1 MNSNPNEVTAL
12 AETIASLRAELEN
25 SRGELAE
32 CRQLVDQANRSGED
46 VADRLQCVL
55 TTLESAQIGLWEG
68 NLKDLVLTEAW
79 SPRFR
84 EIFGLPLAVEASSNL
99 FLSCIHPEDRGRVE
113 RAVNEVVSGG
123 NGGSYHAEYR
133 IVKPTDGTV
142 RWVKARGHAFLSRQ
156 GKIDRLIGTV
166 LDITE
171 EKLLEKEKARLQAD
185 FRDLFEEAPIPYVH
199 EGPDTRFIRANRA
212 ARKLLG
218 IEAGEVRDI
227 LGNSLIADTAEN
239 QKRMHGSIALVEADG
254 DFGPVLLELRR
265 KDNGAAVWVHRWS
278 RPAPDGNYTRTMYWD
293 VTDWL
298 RMEQTKTALE
308 SSLESGQ
315 VGDWDLD
322 LERDTSRRSM
332 RHDQCFGYSRS
343 IPESEWGMKQFL
355 RHVHPEDRTRVEV
368 EFHQAVDLSEYWKSE
383 FRIVWADGSM
393 HWIAVR
399 GSTYRT
405 EEGKATRMLGIVMDI
420 TERKRAEEALRA
432 SERLARGQ
440 LEALKNTLDA
450 LACEPDPERLVEHI
464 VRTITRQWDAHSCSF
479 WRRDA
484 ARELVCFEFAFED
497 DRVIT
502 KEAPR
507 FAGMDLQLPMDDFW
521 PWPEFFRTG
530 KPSLIEDI
538 RNVRPFAL
546 RDRLLPLGIVTVL
559 LVPMSVGGRLEGA
572 FGLRFI
578 RKRSFPPEE
587 MELAQALVHQAMLAM
602 ELNRLS
608 GESRESAVISERNRM
623 ARDIHDTLAQ
633 GFTGVIVQ
641 LEAAKGAAAKGD
653 FPTVAKRMEQAS
665 DLARLSLGEARR
677 SVRALRPG
685 LLRDGTVLTALEELL
700 KRMTDGTDLRAEFR
714 IEGEPRP
721 ILRSGEETLLRVT
734 QESLT
739 NTMKHGRAQSFR
751 VVLSFRPAEI
761 QLHLADDGRGFEPGG
776 ETDGFGLIGMRERV
790 MEIGGQFDLRSS
802 PDAGVE
808 ILVTLRANEN
818 AGSDL
823 PHGVS

>member
-1 MNSNPNEVTAL
+1 MNSSPSEVTVL
-12 AETIASLRAELEN
+12 AETIASLRAELEL
-25 SRGELAE
+25 SRRELAE
-32 CRQLVDQANRSGED
+32 CRPLVEQANRSGED

-55 TTLESAQIGLWEG
+55 DTLESAQIGLWEG
-68 NLKDLVLTEAW
+68 NLKDFVLTEQW

-84 EIFGLPLAVEASSNL
+84 EILGLPLAVEASSSL
-99 FLSCIHPEDRGRVE
+99 FLNCIHPEDRGRVE

-227 LGNSLIADTAEN
+227 FGNSLIADTAEN
-239 QKRMHGSIALVEADG
+239 QKRMHGSIALVEAGG

-298 RMEQTKTALE
+298 RMEQTKNALE

-355 RHVHPEDRTRVEV
+355 RHVHPEDRTRVEA
-368 EFHQAVDLSEYWKSE
+368 EFHQAIDLSEYWKSE
-383 FRIVWADGSM
+383 FRIVWPDGSI
-393 HWIAVR
+393 HWLAAR

-405 EEGKATRMLGIVMDI
+405 EKGKATRMLGIVMDI

-484 ARELVCFEFAFED
+484 ARDLVCFEFAFED

-572 FGLRFI
+572 FGLRFT

-685 LLRDGTVLTALEELL
+685 LLRDGTVLTALDELL

-739 NTMKHGRAQSFR
+739 NTMKHGRAQRFR

-790 MEIGGQFDLRSS
+790 MEIGGLFDLRSS
-802 PDAGVE
+802 PAAGVE

-818 AGSDL
+818 AGPDL
-823 PHGVS
+823 SHGAS